1 MEDRLKA
8 VILASVLT
16 MGAAAASAA
25 TLDFATFGDCAGG
38 PGVSFTMSGSTVC
51 GPQAD
56 SPDDPLDASLGFYW
70 DHLSD
75 TGAAIRADFASAA
88 TFVSVA
94 LGDWNADADD
104 IFLQIFDAADNLL
117 GETSLLRSTD
127 SYAMDILS
135 LSGTGIAYALFGTK
149 GGDLG
154 FIAAD
159 DFSFGVASVPV
170 PAGGVLLATGLAAA
184 AALRRKRRA

>member
-1 MEDRLKA
+1 MKA
-8 VILASVLT
+8 IILASVLT

-38 PGVSFTMSGSTVC
+38 PGVSFTMLGSTVC
-51 GPQAD
+51 GPQGD
-56 SPDDPLDASLGFYW
+56 SPNDPLDASLGFYW
-70 DHLSD
+70 DYLSD
-75 TGAAIRADFASAA
+75 TGATIRADFSSAA

-94 LGDWNADADD
+94 LGDWNQDADN

-117 GETSLLRSTD
+117 AQTSLLRPD
-127 SYAMDILS
+127 ASYAMDILS
-135 LSGTGIAYALFGTK
+135 LGGTGIAYAIFGTN

-159 DFSFGVASVPV
+159 DFSFGLASVPV